1 MIYINMTTQTDTEL
15 KAKMQ
20 AAPES
25 PGCYLY
31 KDKSGTVIYVG
42 KAKVL
47 RNRVRSYFHATDD
60 EKVQRLVQQIA
71 DVEYFTTETETDA
84 LLHEHRLIK
93 QYKPWFNRQLKRDT
107 PHPLI
112 TLNRKGK
119 YATLSVVPG
128 RDTAGAKY
136 FDCFHD
142 EQDAKDTLA
151 ILQRAWRTPS
161 CGQVEFGKAGRAC
174 LNYHLGTCMAP
185 CEGRANEDD
194 YAWAIADIVRL
205 FEGKRVSRMLQLEQ
219 EMQESAE
226 ALAYE
231 KAGDIKQLLGDLERL
246 QRKAR
251 RMFHFPADRAVL
263 VFLRAYREAGFTL
276 YLVRDGAV
284 QAQKRFD
291 GALDEEA
298 LASFLEEASASS
310 KQGPPWL
317 ADAIR
322 EIYADK
328 LFAPLPIRCGPTQIE
343 KAVRKHFPA
352 FCR

>member
-1 MIYINMTTQTDTEL
+1 MDTRIDANL
-15 KAKMQ
+15 KGKIQ
-20 AAPES
+20 VAPET

-31 KDKSGTVIYVG
+31 IDKTGTVIYVG
-42 KAKVL
+42 KAKML

-60 EKVQRLVQQIA
+60 EKVQRLIQQIA

-112 TLNRKGK
+112 MLNRQGK
-119 YATLSVVPG
+119 YATLSVVPKRG
-128 RDTAGAKY
+128 TTGAKY

-161 CGQVEFGKAGRAC
+161 CGQIEFGKAGRAC
-174 LNYHLGTCMAP
+174 LNYHLGACMAP
-185 CEGRANEDD
+185 CEGKADEDD

-219 EMQESAE
+219 EMHESAE

-231 KAGDIKQLLGDLERL
+231 KAGEIKQLLGDLERL

-276 YLVRDGAV
+276 YLVRNGAV

-291 GALDEEA
+291 GSPDEAGLADFINEA
-298 LASFLEEASASS
+298 AAPSEP
-310 KQGPPWL
+310 GPPWL

-328 LFAPLPIRCGPTQIE
+328 LFVPLPARCGRAQIE
-343 KAVRKHFPA
+343 KAIHKHWTSFL
-352 FCR
+352 R